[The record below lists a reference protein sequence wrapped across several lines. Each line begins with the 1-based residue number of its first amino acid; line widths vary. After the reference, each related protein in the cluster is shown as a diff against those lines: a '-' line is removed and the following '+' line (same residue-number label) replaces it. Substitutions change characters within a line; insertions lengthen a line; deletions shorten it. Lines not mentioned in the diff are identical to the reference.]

1 MADTAG
7 IQVYL
12 RIRPTAN
19 TLTYFHRDDI
29 DLKSITVKVPKNDD
43 TVNNSR
49 TAYNFSF
56 TGILDDKVSQREVF
70 RNVGIPAIQ
79 NALAGFNSTIFAYGQ
94 TGSGKTF
101 TITGGPERYEDRGL
115 IPRALSHLF
124 KAIKDDAQSSYSCY
138 ISYLE
143 IYNQS
148 GYDLLM
154 QTNSNS
160 NAAFEEVPKVSMLED
175 EDGNFHFK
183 NLSMQAVTSEEDA
196 LNLLFLGDTNRAI
209 AATEMN
215 QNSTR
220 SHCIFTIVMEKR
232 MAGADT
238 VIRSKLN
245 IVDLAGSERVSRTSS
260 VGQTLKE
267 AKYINSSL
275 FFLEMV
281 IVALHEKDSRDNVHI
296 PYRNSM
302 MTSVLRDSLGGNC
315 KTTMIATISPEAQ
328 YTDESVSTCHFA
340 QRVALVKNSASV
352 NEVVDPELVIQ
363 RLRNEVKRLRD
374 EVEFLSGKSN
384 DDEGGGEEKPNR
396 ELTPQQ
402 ISELTESI
410 NKYIQDRENS
420 DLDFCGGITLP
431 RIRAL
436 CSIFKD
442 LILRK
447 PKETVD
453 DDASQSQSNDDE
465 ESVEK
470 YDKIAA
476 SNIGRSGNTRE
487 DDINKT
493 QSPTCSENEIGGS
506 RIIVSS
512 VCGVPL
518 CRDQRVLA
526 EPNLAFAWFKDR
538 YPGTST
544 IDENKST
551 LKSKIAEA
559 KDAGKTVEEIRSRI
573 NEHKSAIEKARVLS
587 DPEGDMSESVEEKLH
602 RDAIHSE
609 KAAYNNALDRLG
621 GLKTT
626 IENLQKLVETKRLK
640 LQADFDIWYRQAGS
654 GQSRSNDEAEP
665 IHTNTALG
673 DKSKEMTTN
682 VRKISLPGEEG
693 RERIICQPEEQ
704 KLSKIEPQKE
714 FKLPPGVRLTGNPVV
729 DDDIIAFFKAKE
741 VLLSK
746 CKR

>member
-1 MADTAG
+1 MADTSG

-56 TGILDDKVSQREVF
+56 TGILDDKVSQREAF
-70 RNVGIPAIQ
+70 RSVGIPAIQ

-101 TITGGPERYEDRGL
+101 TITGGPEKYEDRGL

-154 QTNSNS
+154 QNNNS

-175 EDGNFHFK
+175 EYGNFHFK
-183 NLSMQAVTSEEDA
+183 NLSMQTVTSEEDA

-220 SHCIFTIVMEKR
+220 SHCIFTILMEKR

-352 NEVVDPELVIQ
+352 NEVVDPDLVIQ

-384 DDEGGGEEKPNR
+384 DDEGSGEEKPNR

-410 NKYIQDRENS
+410 NKYVQDRGTNS
-420 DLDFCGGITLP
+420 HLDFCGGITLP
-431 RIRAL
+431 RIRAV
-436 CSIFKD
+436 CSIFKEM
-442 LILRK
+442 LLRK
-447 PKETVD
+447 PNVIANDE
-453 DDASQSQSNDDE
+453 SQSDGDE

-470 YDKIAA
+470 YEKIAA
-476 SNIGRSGNTRE
+476 SNKGRSGNARE

-493 QSPTCSENEIGGS
+493 QAPKSSENDVRGS
-506 RIIVSS
+506 RSIVSS

-518 CRDQRVLA
+518 CRDKRVIA
-526 EPNLAFAWFKDR
+526 EPNLAFTFFKDR
-538 YPGTST
+538 YPGSST

-551 LKSKIAEA
+551 LKTKIAEA
-559 KDAGKTVEEIRSRI
+559 KDTGKTVEEIRSRI
-573 NEHKSAIEKARVLS
+573 NEHKTAIEKVRVLS
-587 DPEGDMSESVEEKLH
+587 DREGDRSESVEEKLH
-602 RDAIHSE
+602 RDAIHLE

-621 GLKTT
+621 GLKIT

-640 LQADFDIWYRQAGS
+640 MQADFDMWYRQACS
-654 GQSRSNDEAEP
+654 EQSRSNDEAEP
-665 IHTNTALG
+665 ILSTAAIG
-673 DKSKEMTTN
+673 EKSKETTTN
-682 VRKISLPGEEG
+682 LRKLSLPIEEG
-693 RERIICQPEEQ
+693 RERVISQHEEQ
-704 KLSKIEPQKE
+704 KLPNVEPQKE
-714 FKLPPGVRLTGNPVV
+714 FKLPPGVKLTGNPQV

>member
-1 MADTAG
+1 MVESVDTSG

-12 RIRPTAN
+12 RIRPTAS

-29 DLKSITVKVPKNDD
+29 DLKSITVNVPKNDN

-56 TGILDDKVSQREVF
+56 TGILDVKVSQREVF

-183 NLSMQAVTSEEDA
+183 NLSMQTVTSEEDA
-196 LNLLFLGDTNRAI
+196 LNLLFLGDTKRAI

-238 VIRSKLN
+238 VMRSKLN

-363 RLRNEVKRLRD
+363 RLRSEVKRLRD

-384 DDEGGGEEKPNR
+384 DDEGSGEENPNR

-402 ISELTESI
+402 ISELTDSI
-410 NKYIQDRENS
+410 NKYVQDRG
-420 DLDFCGGITLP
+420 DGHFDFCGGITLP
-431 RIRAL
+431 RIRAV
-436 CSIFKD
+436 CSIFKE
-442 LILRK
+442 LLLRK
-447 PKETVD
+447 PEETANND
-453 DDASQSQSNDDE
+453 DNVSQSDGDE
-465 ESVEK
+465 EFSTEK
-470 YDKIAA
+470 YEKVA
-476 SNIGRSGNTRE
+476 SSKKTRNGSAKE
-487 DDINKT
+487 DDINRT
-493 QSPTCSENEIGGS
+493 QAPKSSENEKGGS
-506 RIIVSS
+506 RSIVSS

-518 CRDQRVLA
+518 CRDQRVIA

-538 YPGTST
+538 YPGTAT

-551 LKSKIAEA
+551 LKTNIAEA
-559 KDAGKTVEEIRSRI
+559 KDAGKTIEEIRSRM
-573 NEHKSAIEKARVLS
+573 NEHKNAMEKVRVLF
-587 DPEGDMSESVEEKLH
+587 DREGDMSESVEEKLH
-602 RDAIHSE
+602 RDAIHLE
-609 KAAYNNALDRLG
+609 KAAYNHALDRLG

-640 LQADFDIWYRQAGS
+640 LQADFDMWYRQVCS
-654 GQSRSNDEAEP
+654 EQSRLNVETEQILS
-665 IHTNTALG
+665 TAVKV
-673 DKSKEMTTN
+673 DKSED
-682 VRKISLPGEEG
+682 G
-693 RERIICQPEEQ
+693 RERVIRQHEDQ
-704 KLSKIEPQKE
+704 NLSNIEPQKE
-714 FKLPPGVRLTGNPVV
+714 FKLPPGVKLTGNSVV

-741 VLLSK
+741 ILLSK

>member
-1 MADTAG
+1 MADTSG

-56 TGILDDKVSQREVF
+56 TGILDDKVSQREAF
-70 RNVGIPAIQ
+70 RSVGIPAIQ

-101 TITGGPERYEDRGL
+101 TITGGPEKYEDRGL

-154 QTNSNS
+154 QNNNS

-175 EDGNFHFK
+175 EYGNFHFK
-183 NLSMQAVTSEEDA
+183 NLSMQTVTSEEDA

-220 SHCIFTIVMEKR
+220 SHCIFTILMEKR

-352 NEVVDPELVIQ
+352 NEVVDPDLVIQ

-384 DDEGGGEEKPNR
+384 DDEGSGEEKPNR

-410 NKYIQDRENS
+410 NKYVQDRGTNS
-420 DLDFCGGITLP
+420 HLDFCGGITLP
-431 RIRAL
+431 RIRAV
-436 CSIFKD
+436 CSIFKEM
-442 LILRK
+442 LLRK
-447 PKETVD
+447 PNVIANDE
-453 DDASQSQSNDDE
+453 SQSDGDE

-470 YDKIAA
+470 YEKIAA
-476 SNIGRSGNTRE
+476 SNKGRSGNARE

-493 QSPTCSENEIGGS
+493 QAPKSSENDVRGS
-506 RIIVSS
+506 RSIVSS

-518 CRDQRVLA
+518 CRDKRVIA
-526 EPNLAFAWFKDR
+526 EPNLAFTFFKDR
-538 YPGTST
+538 YPGSST

-551 LKSKIAEA
+551 LKTKIAEA
-559 KDAGKTVEEIRSRI
+559 KDTGKTVEEIRSRI
-573 NEHKSAIEKARVLS
+573 NEHKTAIEKVRVLS
-587 DPEGDMSESVEEKLH
+587 DREGDRSESVEEKLH
-602 RDAIHSE
+602 RDAIHLE

-621 GLKTT
+621 GLKIT

-640 LQADFDIWYRQAGS
+640 MQADFDMWYRQACS
-654 GQSRSNDEAEP
+654 EQSRSNDEAEP
-665 IHTNTALG
+665 ILSTAAIG
-673 DKSKEMTTN
+673 ESSKETTTN
-682 VRKISLPGEEG
+682 LRKLSLPIEEG
-693 RERIICQPEEQ
+693 RERVISQHEEQ
-704 KLSKIEPQKE
+704 KLPNVEPQKE
-714 FKLPPGVRLTGNPVV
+714 FKLPPGVKLTGNPQV

>member
-1 MADTAG
+1 MADTSG

-12 RIRPTAN
+12 RIRPTTN

-70 RNVGIPAIQ
+70 RCVGIPAIQ

-101 TITGGPERYEDRGL
+101 TITGGPEKYEDRGL

-154 QTNSNS
+154 QNNNS

-175 EDGNFHFK
+175 EYGNFHFK
-183 NLSMQAVTSEEDA
+183 NLSLQTVTSEEDA

-220 SHCIFTIVMEKR
+220 SHCIFTILMEKR

-352 NEVVDPELVIQ
+352 NEVVDPDLVIQ

-384 DDEGGGEEKPNR
+384 DDEGSGEEKPNR

-410 NKYIQDRENS
+410 NKYVQDRGTNS
-420 DLDFCGGITLP
+420 HLDFCGGITLP
-431 RIRAL
+431 RIRAV
-436 CSIFKD
+436 CSIFKEM
-442 LILRK
+442 LLRK
-447 PKETVD
+447 PNVIANDE
-453 DDASQSQSNDDE
+453 SQSDGDE

-470 YDKIAA
+470 YEKIAA
-476 SNIGRSGNTRE
+476 SNKGRSGNARE

-493 QSPTCSENEIGGS
+493 QAPKSSENDVRGS
-506 RIIVSS
+506 RSIVSS

-518 CRDQRVLA
+518 CRDKRVIA
-526 EPNLAFAWFKDR
+526 EPNLAFTFFKDR
-538 YPGTST
+538 YPGSST

-551 LKSKIAEA
+551 LKTKIAEA
-559 KDAGKTVEEIRSRI
+559 KDTGKTVEEIRSRI
-573 NEHKSAIEKARVLS
+573 NEHKTAIEKVRVLS
-587 DPEGDMSESVEEKLH
+587 DREGDRSESVEEKLH
-602 RDAIHSE
+602 RDAIHLE

-621 GLKTT
+621 GLKIT

-640 LQADFDIWYRQAGS
+640 MQADFDMWYRQACS
-654 GQSRSNDEAEP
+654 EQSRSNDEAEP
-665 IHTNTALG
+665 ILSTAAIG
-673 DKSKEMTTN
+673 ESSKETTTN
-682 VRKISLPGEEG
+682 LRKLSLPIEEG
-693 RERIICQPEEQ
+693 RERVISQHEEQ
-704 KLSKIEPQKE
+704 KLPNVEPQKE
-714 FKLPPGVRLTGNPVV
+714 FKLPPGVKLTGNPQV